1 MSVMPLAL
9 LAFFLFGALLVLPGA
24 LFREFAAAFQLD
36 LAQSGAV
43 ASALMIG
50 IGLGVLGSGPL
61 ADRLPRRS
69 LFVAAALGCCTA
81 LGAAAFAA
89 SFTQLVLALAVLGAA
104 AGCYE
109 TVLNAAVP
117 ESQPERAAAR
127 LSLAHA
133 AATLGAALG
142 APALAGVARTFG
154 WSPLL
159 LALALAFFA
168 LAVCGARARFPM
180 PASAAEVAS
189 AAAPLPLRLLAPLA
203 LASCA
208 YVGIEAAFSAL
219 LPAYACARGESAAAG
234 SLAISGFWAGL
245 FVARI
250 AFARLA
256 LPARARELVL
266 GALMAALLFALG
278 GASSVPSLV
287 LWSAA
292 IGFALGAVFPVLVVL
307 SGDAAPRRRA
317 TALALVVAFGSVGGG
332 AIPWLAGAAGG
343 AFGAGAVMFTLA
355 AASTAIALGAVLWA
369 HAARA

>member
-24 LFREFAAAFQLD
+24 LFGEFAAAFQLD

-61 ADRLPRRS
+61 ADRLPRRA
-69 LFVAAALGCCTA
+69 LFVVAALGCCAA
-81 LGAAAFAA
+81 LGAAAFAS
-89 SFTQLVLALAVLGAA
+89 SFTQLVLALGVLGAA

-142 APALAGVARTFG
+142 APALAGAARTLG
-154 WSPLL
+154 WSRLL
-159 LALALAFFA
+159 SVLAIGFLGV
-168 LAVCGARARFPM
+168 AVCGARARFPM
-180 PASAAEVAS
+180 PASAGSLAG

-219 LPAYACARGESAAAG
+219 LPAFASARGESAAAG

-266 GALMAALLFALG
+266 GSLIAALLLALG
-278 GASSVPSLV
+278 GAGFVPALV

-292 IGFALGAVFPVLVVL
+292 IGCALGAVFPVLVVL
-307 SGDAAPRRRA
+307 SGDAAPLRRA

-332 AIPWLAGAAGG
+332 ALPWLAGAAGG
-343 AFGAGAVMFTLA
+343 AFGASAVMFTLA
-355 AASTAIALGAVLWA
+355 AASAAIALGVGLWA
-369 HAARA
+369 RERHA